1 MATRSGSEKRRRQKL
16 IPVRAS
22 EEELEL
28 LTAAAK
34 ALNTSL
40 SGLLRESAL
49 ERIKRVRTRRQ

>member
-1 MATRSGSEKRRRQKL
+1 MATRSGSETRRRQKL

-28 LTAAAK
+28 LNAAAK

-40 SGLLRESAL
+40 SGLLRDPAL
-49 ERIKRVRTRRQ
+49 ERIERVCTRRQ